1 MSGFRVMYTLGVGPA
16 PRWSPEVATFDLAY
30 ARAIDLE
37 RQKNVIDHIEDAGGQ
52 VVLSGENYNRRREEE
67 QGRS

>member
-1 MSGFRVMYTLGVGPA
+1 
-16 PRWSPEVATFDLAY
+16 VATFDLAY

-37 RQKNVIDHIEDAGGQ
+37 RQKNVIDHIEYAGGQ
-52 VVLSGENYNRRREEE
+52 VILSGENYNRRRKEE

>member
-1 MSGFRVMYTLGVGPA
+1 MPGFRVTYTPADGAA
-16 PRWSPEVATFDLAY
+16 PRWSPELATFDLAY
-30 ARAIDLE
+30 ERAIDLE

-52 VVLSGENYNRRREEE
+52 VVLSGENYNRRRKEE